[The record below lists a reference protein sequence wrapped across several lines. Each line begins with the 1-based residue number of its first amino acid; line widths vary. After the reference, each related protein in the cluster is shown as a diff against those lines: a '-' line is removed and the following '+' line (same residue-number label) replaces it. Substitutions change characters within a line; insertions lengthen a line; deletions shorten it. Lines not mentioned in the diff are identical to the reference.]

1 MRKGLIF
8 LCCACCILLFTIINL
23 GIAPLENKKVVST
36 TIQTDENTSEEIKWA
51 TANCAKYK
59 DLKDDEDDEDKKK
72 LIQSEID
79 ACERIKTMHDMEYT
93 SFIFDIVIG
102 FVCGLLGLFHLF
114 DIRTN
119 FISITGL
126 IGLGCGVVGFVLSF
140 VYVIYNGLVFTNK
153 YSGVIG
159 RESEGYFAERNGISG
174 TTEYRCIDS
183 DDKDNIF
190 SAYAKFSDLNQKQYN
205 YQNDFYGDDVESYCI
220 CQRLFFLCSGSATF
234 DLNDHSTYGC
244 ASNILTN
251 DCKYIY
257 AEEIKENNNQD
268 IFDRFLTTLILS
280 LFVCLANIGLAIFGF
295 LIFRTPKDF

>member
-1 MRKGLIF
+1 MLHADLHQDRD
-8 LCCACCILLFTIINL
+8 
-23 GIAPLENKKVVST
+23 VVSKPGVVA
-36 TIQTDENTSEEIKWA
+36 D
-51 TANCAKYK
+51 YG
-59 DLKDDEDDEDKKK
+59 
-72 LIQSEID
+72 
-79 ACERIKTMHDMEYT
+79 
-93 SFIFDIVIG
+93 V
-102 FVCGLLGLFHLF
+102 GLNDSGLFHLF

-280 LFVCLANIGLAIFGF
+280 LFVCLANIGLAMFGF

>member
-1 MRKGLIF
+1 MGKGF
-8 LCCACCILLFTIINL
+8 LFFAFSCCILVLSIINL
-23 GIAPLENKKVVST
+23 SIGPVVNKVVSE
-36 TIQTDENTSEEIKWA
+36 IHIDSDEVPWA
-51 TANCAKYK
+51 TANCARYK
-59 DLKDDEDDEDKKK
+59 DLKDDADDESKKNS
-72 LIQSEID
+72 IQSAID
-79 ACERIKTMHDMEYT
+79 ACERVKGMHDMEYT

>member
-1 MRKGLIF
+1 
-8 LCCACCILLFTIINL
+8 
-23 GIAPLENKKVVST
+23 
-36 TIQTDENTSEEIKWA
+36 
-51 TANCAKYK
+51 
-59 DLKDDEDDEDKKK
+59 
-72 LIQSEID
+72 
-79 ACERIKTMHDMEYT
+79 MHDMEYT

-234 DLNDHSTYGC
+234 DLNDHNTYGC